1 MALFHLS
8 SASSGASASRVE
20 DVEDRSLEELEG
32 VSTYDVH
39 DFISQLEEMFSRQRL
54 GEEVRDVVSCGYEW
68 NANLAV
74 LNALSEEEMTPFDV
88 FHPGIVFRV
97 LR

>member
-1 MALFHLS
+1 
-8 SASSGASASRVE
+8 
-20 DVEDRSLEELEG
+20 
-32 VSTYDVH
+32 
-39 DFISQLEEMFSRQRL
+39 MFSRQRL

>member
-1 MALFHLS
+1 MLETCVRS
-8 SASSGASASRVE
+8 RGRRIGGAIPRRVK
-20 DVEDRSLEELEG
+20 RG
-32 VSTYDVH
+32 FDVH
-39 DFISQLEEMFSRQRL
+39 NFIAHLEEMLSRQRL
-54 GEEVRDVVSCGYEW
+54 GEKVRDVVSCGYEW